1 MSEPVSDRIELRGLR
16 VTTIV
21 GVNPEERDR
30 AQPLELDLDV
40 MTDLRA
46 AGLSDDLH
54 DTIDYGALTLAA
66 VTAADGPG
74 PLLLEHM
81 AEAVATSVLRFDPRI
96 DGVRVTVRKL
106 RPPIPVDVATAAVTI
121 TRTRDR

>member
-1 MSEPVSDRIELRGLR
+1 MTAPESDQIELRGLR

-40 MTDLRA
+40 LTDLRA
-46 AGLSDDLH
+46 AGRSDDLI
-54 DTIDYGALTLAA
+54 DTIDYGALTLTA

-74 PLLLEHM
+74 PLLLEYM
-81 AEAVATSVLRFDPRI
+81 AEAVATAVLGFDARI

-121 TRTRDR
+121 TRMRDR

>member
-1 MSEPVSDRIELRGLR
+1 VPVSDQIELRGLR

-46 AGLSDDLH
+46 AGLSDRLE
-54 DTIDYGALTLAA
+54 DTIDYGALTLRA

-81 AEAVATSVLRFDPRI
+81 AQAVATAVLQFDERI
-96 DGVRVTVRKL
+96 TGVRVTLRKL

-121 TRTRDR
+121 MRTRDR

>member
-1 MSEPVSDRIELRGLR
+1 MNDRIELRGLR

-46 AGLSDDLH
+46 AGHSDRLE
-54 DTIDYGALTLAA
+54 DTINYGALTLVA

-81 AEAVATSVLRFDPRI
+81 AQSVATAVLQFDARI
-96 DGVRVTVRKL
+96 DAVRVTVRKL

-121 TRTRDR
+121 LRTREQ